1 VQFIIRKNG
10 IKKYLNKLKKKKK
23 GLKSGWLGLW
33 TNGATPNFVLQWEE
47 AQIMDL
53 PLFVSF

>member
-10 IKKYLNKLKKKKK
+10 IKKYLNKLKKKK